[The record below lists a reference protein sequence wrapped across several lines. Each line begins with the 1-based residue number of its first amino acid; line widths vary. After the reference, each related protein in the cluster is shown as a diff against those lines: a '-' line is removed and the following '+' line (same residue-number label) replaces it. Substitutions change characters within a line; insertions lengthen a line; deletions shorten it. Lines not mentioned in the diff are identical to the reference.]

1 MINVFSSGV
10 ATLIFVWRGV
20 VDLKLGI
27 IIGVS
32 MFLGALL
39 GARVVLLLS
48 TVCLRRNIH
57 CGSAWPRSQTAL
69 ARALGI
75 IPIRADMRAPPLY
88 SPNLAS
94 IPSMVIFDL
103 KPKKG
108 VNCFQGVGIRG
119 LNTHSAA
126 CRQFFEAI

>member
-27 IIGVS
+27 ITWRFHVS
-32 MFLGALL
+32 GCAAGSPRRPALEHGL
-39 GARVVLLLS
+39 AAA
-48 TVCLRRNIH
+48 NIH

-69 ARALGI
+69 ARALEI

-88 SPNLAS
+88 IPNLGS
-94 IPSMVIFDL
+94 IPSMVVFDL

-108 VNCFQGVGIRG
+108 VNCF
-119 LNTHSAA
+119 
-126 CRQFFEAI
+126 